1 MEIRLMAK
9 PLAYRSFLLTAW
21 EERHPAAATDPV
33 WRFGLED
40 VRSTKRR
47 RVFATLEEVLRYV
60 QAELADRS
68 TTGEAEHTDPFA
80 STSSPDG

>member
-1 MEIRLMAK
+1 MEK

-21 EERHPAAATDPV
+21 EERHQAAASDRV

-40 VRSTKRR
+40 VRSTNRR

-60 QAELADRS
+60 KEELAES
-68 TTGEAEHTDPFA
+68 TVESTYAEDE
-80 STSSPDG
+80 